1 MKNKT
6 LFVLFICVLAIGL
19 CGSGAKAAGPEVKI
33 WNQIKSHLN
42 AKQYRA
48 ACELALKMQP
58 YKETETYAI
67 ADKQLTKIGI
77 SLGDPLG
84 SFTLLQIIALQNHTE
99 AIRART
105 GRLPEPGPRPRFE
118 DGWYRPLRIE
128 QLSRK
133 TFAYLIRSAGADGIW
148 MSNDDYV
155 IGQRRDAATRSNS
168 NPVQGKNVKQGVRDV
183 GRKSMYTGQRK
194 KQTGQ
199 LPGVGGSS
207 GGLPAVKSSGGTPK
221 STSPGEKQVTIDD
234 LLTQ

>member
-1 MKNKT
+1 MKNKV

-19 CGSGAKAAGPEVKI
+19 LCSGAQAAGPEVKI
-33 WNQIKSHLN
+33 WNQIKTHLN

-48 ACELALKMQP
+48 ACELALKMKP
-58 YKETETYAI
+58 FKETETYAI

-84 SFTLLQIIALQNHTE
+84 SFTLMQIIALQNHTE
-99 AIRART
+99 AVRART

-118 DGWYRPLRIE
+118 DGWYRALRIE

-168 NPVQGKNVKQGVRDV
+168 RPAKASSIKQGVRNA
-183 GRKSMYTGQRK
+183 GRNSMYTGQRK
-194 KQTGQ
+194 KQTGK
-199 LPGVGGSS
+199 LPGMSGSS
-207 GGLPAVKSSGGTPK
+207 GALPGASSPGSKPK
-221 STSPGEKQVTIDD
+221 STNPGEKQVTIDD